1 MRLTTET
8 TENSEPSV
16 PAAAEPPDIRP
27 KPLIRFEKV
36 KKSFGDLTVLDS
48 LDFEV
53 AEGEK
58 LAIIGPSG
66 SGKTTILRVLMTL
79 TKPDS
84 GRIFIGDQ
92 PLWHMERNGS
102 DVPANEKHL
111 HEVRKR
117 IGMVFQHF
125 NLFPNMTI
133 LRNVTEAPVHVQGLS
148 REEADAKAISL
159 LGMVGLSD
167 KVDAFPEQL
176 SGGQRQRV
184 AIARALAMEPEVM
197 LFDEVTSAL
206 DPELVGDVLAILRS
220 LAVETQTTMLFVTH
234 EMRFA
239 RDVADRVVFFDR
251 GQVAEEG
258 PPAKIF
264 TDPVNPRTQE
274 FLQAVLDY

>member
-1 MRLTTET
+1 
-8 TENSEPSV
+8 
-16 PAAAEPPDIRP
+16 
-27 KPLIRFEKV
+27 
-36 KKSFGDLTVLDS
+36 
-48 LDFEV
+48 
-53 AEGEK
+53 
-58 LAIIGPSG
+58 
-66 SGKTTILRVLMTL
+66 MTL